1 MPCKPPVES
10 SPRMQGALP
19 SAENHS
25 KHYRIIPAD
34 AGSTPGC
41 RCEYCTHKD
50 HPRGCGEHH
59 VDQRLDPIGAGSSP
73 RMRGALDDHGVVVLE
88 RGIIPADAGST
99 AGQSTVGRAFRDHPR
114 GCGEHCAVV
123 FLVMS
128 CSGSS
133 PRMRGAQ
140 IYYFLCRVLI
150 RIILADAGSTITQ
163 VEISSHT

>member
-73 RMRGALDDHGVVVLE
+73 RMRGALCGGVLGHVMLRIIPADAGSTNILLLVSRPHKDHP
-88 RGIIPADAGST
+88 RGCGEHDYPGRDKLSYLGSSPRMRGAPGGPHVRRSGQRIIPADAGST
-99 AGQSTVGRAFRDHPR
+99 ATALQTA
-114 GCGEHCAVV
+114 
-123 FLVMS
+123 
-128 CSGSS
+128 
-133 PRMRGAQ
+133 
-140 IYYFLCRVLI
+140 
-150 RIILADAGSTITQ
+150 
-163 VEISSHT
+163 